1 MAFLLSIQ
9 RNGDKKL
16 FSIWEYSS
24 KRPHQM
30 ADSDDGTV
38 LIDVASKMVIIV
50 LCRPNHFLLWL
61 FI

>member
-1 MAFLLSIQ
+1 MAFLLSIE
-9 RNGDKKL
+9 RNGDKNL

-24 KRPHQM
+24 KSPHQM

-38 LIDVASKMVIIV
+38 LIDVASKMVITV
-50 LCRPNHFLLWL
+50 LCRPNYFLLWL